1 MSEADIFNR
10 YLESLDRL
18 VHLDKRKTCEK
29 HKNITEGA
37 TKRKKFT
44 LIDYK
49 LQEKSVSH
57 LLNVFKVLVHVI

>member
-18 VHLDKRKTCEK
+18 VHLDKRKTREK

-37 TKRKKFT
+37 TKRKTFT
-44 LIDYK
+44 LIDFNLK
-49 LQEKSVSH
+49 EKSVTL
-57 LLNVFKVLVHVI
+57 LLNVFKVLIHVV